1 MIPQSVLCNECPV
14 KDRLKIQNFWS
25 FILVHT
31 LTCVC
36 VRVCVRVAGMRA
48 SAFCAAFREM
58 FNVALGILFDSCHV
72 VFIVSP
78 FCLFPCFLS
87 SLMKSHQLTGIEF

>member
-1 MIPQSVLCNECPV
+1 MIPQPVLCNECTV
-14 KDRLKIQNFWS
+14 KDGLKIQNLWS
-25 FILVHT
+25 FTLVHT
-31 LTCVC
+31 
-36 VRVCVRVAGMRA
+36 RVCVAGMRIT
-48 SAFCAAFREM
+48 AFCAAFREM
-58 FNVALGILFDSCHV
+58 FNVVLGILFDSCHI